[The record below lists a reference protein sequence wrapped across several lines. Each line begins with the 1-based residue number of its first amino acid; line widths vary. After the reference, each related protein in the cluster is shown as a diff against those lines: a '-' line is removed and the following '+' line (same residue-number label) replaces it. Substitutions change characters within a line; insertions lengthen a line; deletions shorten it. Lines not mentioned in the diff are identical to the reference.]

1 MFRYRVR
8 AIVLTAGIIC
18 AFTVGW
24 SPARAQE
31 AEVEEAAVEEVQE
44 VELPQGDPTA
54 AITTKD
60 TNIPVDELKLLVKPL
75 TLEELENEAAAWME
89 ILKRRALTISE
100 AEIAVKRQNVSIE
113 QKEAAAAELE
123 SAKEA
128 LQKAE
133 EAQAGAEPGTPEYE
147 KVTKQVEE
155 AKEKLRNAE
164 QAIEE
169 AAAAQEKLQEDE
181 GTQEALNKAQRQ
193 KDYDAAKETLE
204 RAEKEREELDAGS
217 AEYEEAT
224 KKIDRLKE
232 AIEVYDETGAV
243 KGEAIQGSPEFEEA
257 TKVFLEAYKD
267 LNKAREAIDGVE
279 STEEEST
286 EPSAEGEESTEEEPT
301 EQSSE
306 ALDAT
311 AALLEGTEIEVDGE
325 EKVAGTPDVVDTE
338 DNLEEKQEQLD
349 EASDDLK
356 ESAEA
361 ESDLKQNL
369 VEVLT
374 YMQTQQTIIIDRF
387 KVVLDE
393 LDRKGGNSEA
403 YRKYIDSISGLELD
417 LTDTDSLG
425 VRLIGWFQSEE
436 GGMRWLVN
444 MGKFTGIIVASII
457 VSHLL
462 SKATLNLLLRYGDE
476 SQALRDFLVMLVK
489 RGGIVV
495 GVLLALTA
503 LEVSLGPIFALV
515 GGISFVLAFALQSN
529 LGNFASGL
537 TLMLTNP
544 FDVGDEV
551 KVAGLWGYVDAITL
565 ASTKIRG
572 WDAQVITVPNSMV
585 WGGIIENLT
594 AKEIRKGG
602 VPVLVS
608 FNNNL
613 RRIKEILKE
622 IGNSH
627 PLILKDK
634 PVGVY
639 IYKGTEEFIW
649 TGIKYWSKTE
659 DYWTV
664 YEDITFM
671 IQERF
676 EKEGISIAMPQQQ
689 DIRIQYAANGKTSES
704 LAQVPTKAFEPHQV
718 SKHDSKGTAGLDI
731 SADPDIEVPDFM

>member
-18 AFTVGW
+18 AFSVGW
-24 SPARAQE
+24 SPVRAQE
-31 AEVEEAAVEEVQE
+31 AEVEEAAVEEVTE
-44 VELPQGDPTA
+44 VELPEGDPTA

-89 ILKRRALTISE
+89 VLKRRAITISE
-100 AEIAVKRQNVSIE
+100 AEIAVKRQNLSIE
-113 QKEAAAAELE
+113 QKETAAAELA

-128 LQKAE
+128 LEKAE
-133 EAQAGAEPGTPEYE
+133 EAQEKAEPGTSEYE

-164 QAIEE
+164 EAIAE
-169 AAAAQEKLQEDE
+169 AAAAQKKLQEDE

-193 KDYDAAKETLE
+193 TDYTAATETLE
-204 RAEKEREELDAGS
+204 RAEKEREDLEPGS

-224 KKIDRLKE
+224 KKIDRLKD
-232 AIEVYDETGAV
+232 AIKLYDETGDA
-243 KGEAIQGSPEFEEA
+243 KGEAIQGSPEFDEI
-257 TKVFLEAYKD
+257 TKVFLEAYEE

-279 STEEEST
+279 STDEEST
-286 EPSAEGEESTEEEPT
+286 DEESTEEDPT

-306 ALDAT
+306 ALDQT
-311 AALLEGTEIEVDGE
+311 AALLEITDIEVDGE
-325 EKVAGTPDVVDTE
+325 EKIAGTPDVVDTE

-349 EASDDLK
+349 EASDNLK
-356 ESAEA
+356 ESAEVEA
-361 ESDLKQNL
+361 DLKRNL

-374 YMQTQQTIIIDRF
+374 YMQTQQVIIIDRF

-403 YRKYIDSISGLELD
+403 YRKYIDAISGLELD

-436 GGMRWLVN
+436 GGMRWLIN
-444 MGKFTGIIVASII
+444 LGKFVGIVAASIA

-462 SKATLNLLLRYGDE
+462 SQATLKLLLRYGDE

-489 RGGIVV
+489 RGGIVI
-495 GVLLALTA
+495 GIMLALTA
-503 LEVSLGPIFALV
+503 LEVSLGPVFALV
-515 GGISFVLAFALQSN
+515 GGVSFVLAFALQSN

-551 KVAGLWGYVDAITL
+551 KVAGLWGYVDSITL
-565 ASTKIRG
+565 ASTKIKG

-602 VPVLVS
+602 VP
-608 FNNNL
+608 
-613 RRIKEILKE
+613 
-622 IGNSH
+622 
-627 PLILKDK
+627 
-634 PVGVY
+634 
-639 IYKGTEEFIW
+639 
-649 TGIKYWSKTE
+649 
-659 DYWTV
+659 
-664 YEDITFM
+664 
-671 IQERF
+671 
-676 EKEGISIAMPQQQ
+676 
-689 DIRIQYAANGKTSES
+689 
-704 LAQVPTKAFEPHQV
+704 
-718 SKHDSKGTAGLDI
+718 
-731 SADPDIEVPDFM
+731 

>member
-18 AFTVGW
+18 AFSVGW
-24 SPARAQE
+24 SPVRAQE
-31 AEVEEAAVEEVQE
+31 AEVEEAAVEEVTE
-44 VELPQGDPTA
+44 VELPEGDPTA

-89 ILKRRALTISE
+89 VLKRRAITISE
-100 AEIAVKRQNVSIE
+100 AEIAVKRQNLSIE
-113 QKEAAAAELE
+113 QKETAAAELA

-128 LQKAE
+128 LEKAE
-133 EAQAGAEPGTPEYE
+133 EAQEKAEPGTSEYE

-164 QAIEE
+164 EAIAE
-169 AAAAQEKLQEDE
+169 AAAAQKKLQEDE

-193 KDYDAAKETLE
+193 TDYTAATETLE
-204 RAEKEREELDAGS
+204 RAEKEREDLEPGS

-224 KKIDRLKE
+224 KKIDRLKD
-232 AIEVYDETGAV
+232 AIKLYDETGDA
-243 KGEAIQGSPEFEEA
+243 KGEAIQGSPEFDEI
-257 TKVFLEAYKD
+257 TKVFLEAYEE
-267 LNKAREAIDGVE
+267 LNKAREAIDGVG

-286 EPSAEGEESTEEEPT
+286 DKESTDEESTEEDPT

-306 ALDAT
+306 ALDQT
-311 AALLEGTEIEVDGE
+311 AALLETTDIEADGE
-325 EKVAGTPDVVDTE
+325 EKIAGTPDVVDTE

-349 EASDDLK
+349 EASDNLK

-361 ESDLKQNL
+361 EADLKKNL

-374 YMQTQQTIIIDRF
+374 YMQTQQVIIIDRF

-403 YRKYIDSISGLELD
+403 YRKYIDAISGLELD

-436 GGMRWLVN
+436 GGMRWLIN
-444 MGKFTGIIVASII
+444 LGKFVGIVAASIA

-462 SKATLNLLLRYGDE
+462 SQATLKLLLRYGDE

-489 RGGIVV
+489 RGGIVI
-495 GVLLALTA
+495 GIMLALTA
-503 LEVSLGPIFALV
+503 LEVSLGPVFALV
-515 GGISFVLAFALQSN
+515 GGVSFVLAFALQSN

-551 KVAGLWGYVDAITL
+551 KVAGLWGYVDSITL
-565 ASTKIRG
+565 ASTKIKG

-608 FNNNL
+608 FNNDL
-613 RRIKEILKE
+613 RRVKKILQE
-622 IGNSH
+622 VGNSH
-627 PLILKDK
+627 PLILEDK

-649 TGIKYWSKTE
+649 TGIKYWSTTN

-664 YEDITFM
+664 YEDLTFM

-676 EKEGISIAMPQQQ
+676 EKEGIQVAMPQQQ
-689 DIRIQYAANGKTSES
+689 DLRIQYTPDNGNGKASQI
-704 LAQVPTKAFEPHQV
+704 LAEVPTKAFEPHKV
-718 SKHDSKGTAGLDI
+718 SNKDETAGLDI
-731 SADPDIEVPDFM
+731 DVDVEVPDI

>member
-24 SPARAQE
+24 SPVRAQE
-31 AEVEEAAVEEVQE
+31 AEVEEAAVEEVQGEEQE
-44 VELPQGDPTA
+44 VELPAGDPTA

-75 TLEELENEAAAWME
+75 TLEELNNEAAAWME
-89 ILKRRALTISE
+89 VLKRRAITISE
-100 AEIAVKRQNVSIE
+100 AEIAVKRQNLSIE
-113 QKEAAAAELE
+113 QKEAAAVELA

-128 LQKAE
+128 LEKAE
-133 EAQAGAEPGTPEYE
+133 EAQNKAEPGTSEYE

-155 AKEKLRNAE
+155 AKDKLRNAE
-164 QAIEE
+164 QAIAQ
-169 AAAAQEKLQEDE
+169 AAAAQKKLQEDE

-193 KDYDAAKETLE
+193 TDYTAAKETLE
-204 RAEKEREELDAGS
+204 RAEKERDDLEPGS

-232 AIEVYDETGAV
+232 AIKVYDETGAV
-243 KGEAIQGSPEFEEA
+243 TGKAIQGSPEYEEA
-257 TKVFLEAYKD
+257 TKIFLEAYKD
-267 LNKAREAIDGVE
+267 LNKAREAVDGV
-279 STEEEST
+279 
-286 EPSAEGEESTEEEPT
+286 ESTEEEPT
-301 EQSSE
+301 EQSGEEEESTEQSSE
-306 ALDAT
+306 ALENT
-311 AALLEGTEIEVDGE
+311 AALLDTTEIEVDGE
-325 EKVAGTPDVVDTE
+325 EKIAGTPDVVDTE

-349 EASDDLK
+349 EASDELK

-361 ESDLKQNL
+361 EADLKRNL

-393 LDRKGGNSEA
+393 LDRKGGKSEA
-403 YRKYIDSISGLELD
+403 YRKYIDAISGLELD

-425 VRLIGWFQSEE
+425 VRLIGWLQSEE
-436 GGMRWLVN
+436 GGMRWLFN
-444 MGKFTGIIVASII
+444 LGKFVGIVAASIV
-457 VSHLL
+457 VSNLL
-462 SKATLNLLLRYGDE
+462 SQATLKLLLRYGDE

-489 RGGIVV
+489 RGGIVI
-495 GVLLALTA
+495 GVMLALTA
-503 LEVSLGPIFALV
+503 LEVSLGPVFALV

-551 KVAGLWGYVDAITL
+551 KVAGLWGYVDTITL
-565 ASTKIRG
+565 ASTKIKG

-594 AKEIRKGG
+594 AKEVRKGG

-608 FNNNL
+608 FNNDL
-613 RRIKEILKE
+613 RRVKKILQE

-627 PLILKDK
+627 PLILEDK

-676 EKEGISIAMPQQQ
+676 EKEGIQVAMPQQQ
-689 DIRIQYAANGKTSES
+689 DLRIQYTPNDTNGKASQLLE
-704 LAQVPTKAFEPHQV
+704 QVPSKTFEPHNK
-718 SKHDSKGTAGLDI
+718 SKHNSEETAGLDI
-731 SADPDIEVPDFM
+731 DVDVEVPDF